1 MPFRRLPT
9 SDIGRLQALD
19 ATAAVVFQPKW
30 DSRQVSQGGLFCGGH
45 NP

>member
-1 MPFRRLPT
+1 MLKETKPRKAYA
-9 SDIGRLQALD
+9 SDLSDQQC
-19 ATAAVVFQPKW
+19 VVFQPKW